1 MMMVIGILFLPFK
14 KYQKNSLKQ
23 NVFFSFVKGQN
34 HFQRCVQFFEND
46 KRKGNTILKIKT
58 IFLCSH
64 VKMYIRVYG

>member
-1 MMMVIGILFLPFK
+1 MIVAVGCCCLVICTLTFDL
-14 KYQKNSLKQ
+14 NL
-23 NVFFSFVKGQN
+23 GQN